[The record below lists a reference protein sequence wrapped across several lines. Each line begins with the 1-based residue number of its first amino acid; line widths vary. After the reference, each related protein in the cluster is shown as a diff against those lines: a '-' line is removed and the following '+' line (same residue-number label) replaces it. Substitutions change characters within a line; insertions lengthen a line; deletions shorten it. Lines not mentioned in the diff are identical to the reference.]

1 MTTSASTLNHESSS
15 RDEHGTFKALLVVAG
30 GVVAALHVWKLSP
43 ALGTLSE
50 QLNMSLGQAGVLVA
64 VIQVAG
70 MVLGMIVG
78 LFNDSIGLRRGCLW
92 GFGFLAV
99 GSVLGAMARGPGLLL
114 ASRVLEGVGFL
125 VVCVASP
132 ALIRRLV
139 PPRRLAP
146 IVGLWGCFFPVAA
159 AISQLTGGFLVDTI
173 GWRAWWLGAAALA
186 VAVGVAMA
194 AVIPPD
200 ASTAPRRGNDGGPR
214 AASSSVAATSTTD
227 TLPPAA
233 RSVGVR
239 AKATLSTGPLWAAA
253 LVMGCYTAQWNG
265 VIQFLPTIYAEAG
278 IAAGAAGALSAG
290 AAACNALGNLSARQ
304 ALGRGVKPVTLW
316 TIGFVTMAVCAVIA
330 FGIAP
335 LIAEEWRFGLRY
347 GAVIGFS
354 AVGGLI
360 PSTAISQQMALAP
373 APDTVSTS
381 LGLGQQFN
389 ALGQFAGPV
398 AVAFLVQNAGGWHA
412 TWWVTVSFAVVGLLA
427 SWWLGFAHRTGPTLS
442 SGRG

>member
-1 MTTSASTLNHESSS
+1 MWSVHHGHGAAPRTSRDVGTGGHSHDRGPRQLTPRTAGVVASQRPGGSGPFPGQFVRHGFQPVGRGPGHRRLAGGRTRSGQRCRDPVVGRARGAFRNGSPRVTTSASTLNHESSS

-30 GVVAALHVWKLSP
+30 CVVAALHVWKLSP

-186 VAVGVAMA
+186 VAVGVAVGVAVA

-290 AAACNALGNLSARQ
+290 AAACNALGNLSAGQ

-335 LIAEEWRFGLRY
+335 LIAEE
-347 GAVIGFS
+347 
-354 AVGGLI
+354 
-360 PSTAISQQMALAP
+360 
-373 APDTVSTS
+373 
-381 LGLGQQFN
+381 
-389 ALGQFAGPV
+389 
-398 AVAFLVQNAGGWHA
+398 
-412 TWWVTVSFAVVGLLA
+412 
-427 SWWLGFAHRTGPTLS
+427 
-442 SGRG
+442 